1 MELEWRLCR
10 LLVKSLEFSF
20 DMAIIISVSNLEN
33 EKKRENKVKHTLTH
47 THIQTDTRIYTQRDK
62 ARQRRSELLNEWIKR
77 NWLQW

>member
-33 EKKRENKVKHTLTH
+33 EKERRTKSNTHSHTL
-47 THIQTDTRIYTQRDK
+47 IYRQTLAYILK
-62 ARQRRSELLNEWIKR
+62 EIKLVNEEVSY
-77 NWLQW
+77 

>member
-33 EKKRENKVKHTLTH
+33 EKERRTKSNTLSHTL
-47 THIQTDTRIYTQRDK
+47 IYRQTLAYILK
-62 ARQRRSELLNEWIKR
+62 EIKLVNEEVSD
-77 NWLQW
+77 

>member
-33 EKKRENKVKHTLTH
+33 EKERENKVKHTLTH